1 MARPEVLSGALRT
14 EALAEMAAAGWSHDA
29 QADRLKKTFRFKDFS
44 AAFGW
49 MTRVALRAEV
59 LDHHPDWSNSWNRV
73 EVSLTTHDRKGLTEL
88 DLALARAMDDL
99 AGQG

>member
-1 MARPEVLSGALRT
+1 MARPELLTGEARET
-14 EALAEMAAAGWSHDA
+14 ALAELMAAGWVHDPA
-29 QADRLKKTFRFKDFS
+29 TDRIARTFRFRDFS

-73 EVSLTTHDRKGLTEL
+73 EVSLTTHDCKGLTEL
-88 DLALARAMDDL
+88 DIALARAMDAL
-99 AGQG
+99 AG